1 MENKILHIVS
11 FDNPFPPQYG
21 GAIDVFYKIKALH
34 QLGVKIKLH
43 CFVNEIPVQN
53 SELALFTDTIF
64 YYKRSLNHLN
74 FFSLTPLSIMSRKHK
89 DLIYNLNSDD
99 SPILFEGLQT
109 TYLLNESHFKGRKIY
124 LRLHNIEE
132 NYYRGLSKSEFNVF
146 KKVFFYVEHLKYNQY
161 KKVFN
166 SFAEIFTLSKFETLF
181 INEHY
186 KKGSYIPVFHG
197 NDLLNDCSAFGE
209 YAFYNGDLRISDNKR
224 AVQFLINVFKKIPDY
239 KLVIASSIKLPN
251 LQSQCESTP
260 NIFYVLLENQSHLD
274 ELLRNAH
281 VNVMLSF
288 QPSGTKLKVI
298 NALYQS
304 RFCVINDNMID
315 DLDIKSLCILADDES
330 EFVNA
335 VNQIKKKPYSDFANR
350 KNILQRVLNDAE
362 NAKKIIEIIY
372 G

>member
-43 CFVNEIPVQN
+43 CFVHEIPVQN

-64 YYKRSLNHLN
+64 YYKRSSNPLN
-74 FFSLTPLSIMSRKHK
+74 FFSRTPLSIMSRTHK
-89 DLIYNLNSDD
+89 DLFYNLNSDN
-99 SPILFEGLQT
+99 SPIFFEGLQT
-109 TYLLNESHFKGRKIY
+109 TYLLKENSFEGRKMY

-132 NYYRGLSKSEFNVF
+132 NYYRGLSKSEFNFF
-146 KKVFFYVEHLKYNQY
+146 KKIIYHVEYLKYNNY
-161 KKVFN
+161 KSVFAKFN
-166 SFAEIFTLSKFETLF
+166 EIFTLSKFETQF
-181 INEHY
+181 IKDQY
-186 KKGSYIPVFHG
+186 KKGAYIPVFHG
-197 NDLLNDCSAFGE
+197 NDISKDCSAFGE
-209 YAFYNGDLRISDNKR
+209 YAFYNGDLRISDNRR

-239 KLVIASSIKLPN
+239 KLVIASSIKLRN
-251 LQSQCESTP
+251 LQSECESSP
-260 NIFYVLLENQSHLD
+260 NISYVILENQSHLE

-298 NALYQS
+298 NALFQS

-315 DLDIKSLCILADDES
+315 DLDLKSLCILADDES

-335 VNQIKKKPYSDFANR
+335 VNQIKKKPYLDFPNR
-350 KNILQRVLNDAE
+350 KSILENVLNDSE
-362 NAKKIIEIIY
+362 NAKKIVEIIY
-372 G
+372 N